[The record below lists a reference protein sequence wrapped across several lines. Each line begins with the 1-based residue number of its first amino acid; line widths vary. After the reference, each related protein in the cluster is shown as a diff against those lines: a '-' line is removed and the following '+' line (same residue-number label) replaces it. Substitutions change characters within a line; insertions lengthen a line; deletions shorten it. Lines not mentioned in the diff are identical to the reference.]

1 MLAAALA
8 GCGSSQ
14 TSSTSTANAANT
26 TSTTRTT
33 TTSSTSSVRTFN
45 QPEGTLEPAAPQ
57 TAGITNAGV
66 LPPRFFSPTS
76 PWNTRIDQAPLDPN
90 SARMMLLARQ
100 RVAVVETGHGVT
112 LQRRTIFAGL
122 YINTRA
128 WTTPIVSGGVATHVW
143 CRQLDCGPDDNNLD
157 FLTIPANTDPDPR
170 YDGWF
175 SVIAPGTDA
184 AYDLWRARRQA
195 DGWISYQYLKHWRLD
210 GPGFQPPNNVS
221 ARGSG
226 LPLFAG
232 VITLQDLRSH
242 SINHALAISVPGPA
256 QRFYVQP
263 ASSTD
268 GNGDLASLPRD
279 AASLPEGARIR
290 LRPGVSL
297 GKLPG
302 GDNRGLAQMILQ
314 ALQTYGAIVV
324 DRSAVPTLYAQK
336 DVTAGLLHG
345 NELQNVHLTDFDVLK
360 LGREY
365 QYPPSNIPQTSPIA
379 TTTATT
385 TTATSTTSTP
395 AAAGQAAT
403 P

>member
-1 MLAAALA
+1 M
-8 GCGSSQ
+8 S
-14 TSSTSTANAANT
+14 
-26 TSTTRTT
+26 
-33 TTSSTSSVRTFN
+33 
-45 QPEGTLEPAAPQ
+45 
-57 TAGITNAGV
+57 
-66 LPPRFFSPTS
+66 
-76 PWNTRIDQAPLDPN
+76 
-90 SARMMLLARQ
+90 LARQ
-100 RVAVVETGHGVT
+100 RVGVVETAHGVAT
-112 LQRRTIFAGL
+112 QRRTIFNGL
-122 YINTRA
+122 FINTRA
-128 WTTPIVSGGVATHVW
+128 WTTPIVTGGVATHVW
-143 CRQLDCGPDDNNLD
+143 CRQLDCGPDDNNLN
-157 FLTIPANTDPDPR
+157 FLTIPSNTDPDPR

-175 SVIAPGTDA
+175 SVISPNSDS

-268 GNGDLASLPRD
+268 GNGDLASLP
-279 AASLPEGARIR
+279 EGARIR
-290 LRPGVSL
+290 LRPGAQL
-297 GKLPG
+297 GALPG
-302 GDNRGLAQMILQ
+302 GDNRGLAQLILQ
-314 ALQTYGAIVV
+314 ALKTYGAIVV

-345 NELQNVHLTDFDVLK
+345 SELQNVHLTDFDVLQ
-360 LGREY
+360 LGTRY
-365 QYPPSNIPQTSPIA
+365 QYPPPNTPQTGPTT

-385 TTATSTTSTP
+385 TSTSTSTSTP
-395 AAAGQAAT
+395 GTAGQATT

>member
-1 MLAAALA
+1 MVSRRFIAACGCVLAVALA

-14 TSSTSTANAANT
+14 SSSSTASAHKTSTT
-26 TSTTRTT
+26 TTRTT
-33 TTSSTSSVRTFN
+33 TSTSSAHTFN
-45 QPEGTLEPAAPQ
+45 QPEGTLEPAVSQ
-57 TAGITNAGV
+57 TNETITNTGV
-66 LPPRFFSPTS
+66 LPATFFSPTS
-76 PWNTRIDQAPLDPN
+76 PWNTRIDQAPVDPN

-100 RVAVVETGHGVT
+100 RVGVVSTGRGVIV
-112 LQRRTIFAGL
+112 QRRTITAGL
-122 YINTRA
+122 FINTRA
-128 WTTPIVSGGVATHVW
+128 WTTPIVSGGVQTHVW

-175 SVIAPGTDA
+175 SVIQPGTDS

-290 LRPGVSL
+290 LRPGVTL
-297 GKLPG
+297 GRLPG
-302 GDNRGLAQMILQ
+302 GDNRGLAQMILR

-336 DVTAGLLHG
+336 DVTAGLLRG
-345 NELQNVHLTDFDVLK
+345 NELQNIHLTDFDVLK
-360 LGREY
+360 LGTRY
-365 QYPPSNIPQTSPIA
+365 QYPPPPAGQSGTRTLPAAPSSGQA
-379 TTTATT
+379 
-385 TTATSTTSTP
+385 STP
-395 AAAGQAAT
+395 
-403 P
+403 

>member
-1 MLAAALA
+1 MI
-8 GCGSSQ
+8 S
-14 TSSTSTANAANT
+14 
-26 TSTTRTT
+26 
-33 TTSSTSSVRTFN
+33 
-45 QPEGTLEPAAPQ
+45 
-57 TAGITNAGV
+57 
-66 LPPRFFSPTS
+66 
-76 PWNTRIDQAPLDPN
+76 
-90 SARMMLLARQ
+90 LARQ
-100 RVAVVETGHGVT
+100 RVGVVETRNGVRT
-112 LQRRTIFAGL
+112 QRRTTFSGL
-122 YINTRA
+122 FINTRA

-175 SVIAPGTDA
+175 SVVSPNNDS

-268 GNGDLASLPRD
+268 GNGDLASLP
-279 AASLPEGARIR
+279 EGARIR
-290 LRPGVSL
+290 LRPGVQV
-297 GKLPG
+297 GRLPG
-302 GDNRGLAQMILQ
+302 GDNRGLAQLILQ
-314 ALQTYGAIVV
+314 ALRNYGAIVV

-345 NELQNVHLTDFDVLK
+345 NELQNVHLTDFDVLQ
-360 LGREY
+360 LGKRY
-365 QYPPSNIPQTSPIA
+365 QYPPPNTPQTGPTTTTSA
-379 TTTATT
+379 TTTS
-385 TTATSTTSTP
+385 TTAPASTP
-395 AAAGQAAT
+395 AGAGQGTT

>member
-1 MLAAALA
+1 MLSRRLIVACGCVLAAALA
-8 GCGSSQ
+8 GCGSSK
-14 TSSTSTANAANT
+14 TSSSSSASAKT
-26 TSTTRTT
+26 TTTRTT
-33 TTSSTSSVRTFN
+33 TTSSTSSIHTFN
-45 QPEGTLEPAAPQ
+45 QPEGTLEPATSQ
-57 TAGITNAGV
+57 TNVTITSSGL
-66 LPPRFFSPTS
+66 LPTFFSPTS
-76 PWNTRIDQAPLDPN
+76 PWNTRIDQAPVDPN
-90 SARMMLLARQ
+90 SARMMSLARH
-100 RVAVVETGHGVT
+100 RVGVVETAHGVAT
-112 LQRRTIFAGL
+112 QRRTVFSGL
-122 YINTRA
+122 FINTTA
-128 WTTPIVSGGVATHVW
+128 WTTPIVTGGVTTHVW

-157 FLTIPANTDPDPR
+157 LLTIPSNTDPDPR

-175 SVIAPGTDA
+175 SVISPNSDS

-268 GNGDLASLPRD
+268 GNGELD
-279 AASLPEGARIR
+279 SLPEGARIR

-297 GKLPG
+297 GRLPG
-302 GDNRGLAQMILQ
+302 GDNRGLAQLIQ
-314 ALQTYGAIVV
+314 RALQIYGAIVV

-336 DVTAGLLHG
+336 DVTARLLHG
-345 NELQNVHLTDFDVLK
+345 NELQNIHLTDFDALQIGTK
-360 LGREY
+360 Y
-365 QYPPSNIPQTSPIA
+365 QYPRAGTAPAGPA
-379 TTTATT
+379 TTTAET
-385 TTATSTTSTP
+385 TTSTSTP
-395 AAAGQAAT
+395 GTAGQAT
-403 P
+403 TR